1 MPDGINIQDLCR
13 SHVELVY
20 LLKDEFH
27 PVLENAAVE
36 ITQCLSEKGTVFV
49 CGNGGSA
56 SQAEHFAGELMGRFN
71 MDRRALPV
79 FALSQNSAVLTAIA
93 NDISYANVFS
103 RQLEGLGKSGDCLV
117 ALSTSGG
124 SENIINACGTAR
136 TKGMRIISLTGM
148 KDSPVARA
156 SDVAIEI
163 PGSDSAEIQEIHIII
178 LHIICRVVEER
189 LFT

>member
-1 MPDGINIQDLCR
+1 MNIQDLCR

-20 LLKDEFH
+20 LLRDEFQA
-27 PVLENAAVE
+27 VLENAAVE
-36 ITQCLSEKGTVFV
+36 ITQCLSEKGTVFA

-124 SENIINACGTAR
+124 SENIINACVTAR
-136 TKGMRIISLTGM
+136 NKGMRIISLTGM

-189 LFT
+189 LFA